1 MSGASVAAKVKKGLR
16 KANKAVG
23 ENPNAILK
31 EVKTLTGGDGITP
44 PTETITTVQLVN
56 AIFKSYNQ
64 NAVDGTSVKAGDR
77 QLVSNGDIAIEYGNI
92 ITEGSDRWLVV
103 SVDNKTPAGIP
114 LAYIAQVRKQ

>member
-23 ENPNAILK
+23 ENPNAIFK

-44 PTETITTVQLVN
+44 PTETITTVKLVD

-64 NAVDGTSVKAGDR
+64 NAIDGTSVKAGDR
-77 QLVSNGDIAIEYGNI
+77 QLVSNGDINIEYGNVI
-92 ITEGSDRWLVV
+92 IEGSDRWLVV
-103 SVDNKTPAGIP
+103 GVDNKTPAGVP

>member
-31 EVKTLTGGDGITP
+31 EVKALTGGDGITP
-44 PTETITTVQLVN
+44 PTETITTVQLVD

-64 NAVDGTSVKAGDR
+64 NAIDGTSVKAGDR
-77 QLVSNGDIAIEYGNI
+77 QLVSNGDITIEYGNI

-103 SVDNKTPAGIP
+103 GVDNKTPAGVP